1 MRGVRDSGQRSALS
15 SQLSALRSWRL
26 RCGLV
31 ALLWLVVAV
40 GLSGCTDRNEV
51 YVQGD
56 WFFSAPG
63 VGGITPATSVHTY
76 WNFDDG
82 AVVAQSCFED
92 RPGFSG
98 HYRVVESEGGS
109 LVLELFDVEGA
120 GAADA
125 YYVQIVIDRVAEAL
139 SIQGVGPFS
148 RMP

>member
-1 MRGVRDSGQRSALS
+1 MRCVRDSRQRSALS

-26 RCGLV
+26 RCGLT
-31 ALLWLVVAV
+31 ALLWLVIAV
-40 GLSGCTDRNEV
+40 GLSGCTDRNEG
-51 YVQGD
+51 YIQGD

-63 VGGITPATSVHTY
+63 VGGITSVTSVHTY

-82 AVVAQSCFED
+82 AVVAESCSED

-98 HYRVVESEGGS
+98 HYRVVESEGDS
-109 LVLELFDVEGA
+109 LILELFDVEGA
-120 GAADA
+120 GADDA
-125 YYVQIVIDRVAEAL
+125 YHLQIVIDRVAEAQ